1 MHPEQIKAE
10 IRMQGTTPA
19 AIADSLGLSRMTVS
33 NVIHGRT
40 KSARVATAIS
50 TLIKKPTAILWPV
63 QYGPK
68 KKHSLKRSAK

>member
-19 AIADSLGLSRMTVS
+19 AIADGLGLSRMTVS

-40 KSARVATAIS
+40 KSARVASEIS
-50 TLIKKPTAILWPV
+50 RVLKKPLATLWPV

-68 KKHSLKRSAK
+68 QRRSLKRSSK